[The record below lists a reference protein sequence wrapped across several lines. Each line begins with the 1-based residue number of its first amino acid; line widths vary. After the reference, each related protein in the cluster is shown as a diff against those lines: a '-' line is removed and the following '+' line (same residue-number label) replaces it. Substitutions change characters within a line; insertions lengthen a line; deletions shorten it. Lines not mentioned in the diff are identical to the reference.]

1 MMARCYTPT
10 NASWQYYGGKGIKIC
25 ERWHDFEAFLTD
37 MEERPP
43 EMTLHRIDSNRDY
56 EPGNCEWRKPP
67 H

>member
-1 MMARCYTPT
+1 MKARCINPT
-10 NASWQYYGGKGIKIC
+10 NASWEWYGKKGIKVC

-37 MEERPP
+37 MGERPP
-43 EMTLHRIDSNRDY
+43 ETTLHRIDVHKDY